1 MSQERETPGMRIARN
16 ATLGLMCLLLA
27 GCGSLA
33 GQLRTPGPDEYNPS
47 SRRDAQA
54 SRLGS
59 GEGILVFGTDRSR
72 RNAAA
77 DATGIGVNAFLWRAT
92 LDTLGF
98 LPLTSADPFGGVV
111 ISDWYTPPGTR
122 GERFRA
128 TAYILG
134 RELRSDAV
142 RVTVFRQVQQGA
154 TWQDSPTSPA
164 TNAEFEDRILARA
177 RELRAQSLAS
187 AR

>member
-1 MSQERETPGMRIARN
+1 MRTARH
-16 ATLGLMCLLLA
+16 ATLGLLCLLLLA
-27 GCGSLA
+27 GCGVL
-33 GQLRTPGPDEYNPS
+33 GQGRTPGPDEYNPT

-54 SRLGS
+54 TRLGS
-59 GEGILVFGTDRSR
+59 GDGILIFGTDRSR
-72 RNAAA
+72 RDAAGDGA
-77 DATGIGVNAFLWRAT
+77 GIGVNAFLWRAT

-111 ISDWYTPPGTR
+111 ISDWFQPPGAR

-154 TWQDSPTSPA
+154 NWQDSATSPA

>member
-1 MSQERETPGMRIARN
+1 MRTARTT
-16 ATLGLMCLLLA
+16 TLGLIGLVLLA
-27 GCGSLA
+27 GCGSLD
-33 GQLRTPGPDEYNPS
+33 GQLRTPGEDEYNPS
-47 SRRDAQA
+47 SRRAEQAQRA
-54 SRLGS
+54 G
-59 GEGILVFGTDRSR
+59 GGQGIVIFGTDRSR
-72 RNAAA
+72 RGGG
-77 DATGIGVNAFLWRAT
+77 DQTGIGVNAFLWRAT

-111 ISDWYTPPGTR
+111 LSDWYQPPGAR

-142 RVTVFRQVQQGA
+142 RVTVFRQVQQGSG
-154 TWQDSPTSPA
+154 WQDSASSA
-164 TNAEFEDRILARA
+164 SMNAEFEDRILARA
-177 RELRAQSLAS
+177 RELRTQSLAG

>member
-1 MSQERETPGMRIARN
+1 MRFGGMRAW
-16 ATLGLMCLLLA
+16 ALAAGLGVA
-27 GCGSLA
+27 GCGIASES
-33 GQLRTPGPDEYNPS
+33 LRTPGIDEYNPG
-47 SRRDAQA
+47 SRRERAA
-54 SRLGS
+54 SLAG
-59 GEGILVFGTDRSR
+59 GGQGILVFGTDRSR
-72 RNAAA
+72 RQAEA

-111 ISDWYTPPGTR
+111 ISDWYQPPGTR

-154 TWQDSPTSPA
+154 NWVDSPTSPA

-177 RELRAQSLAS
+177 RELRAQSLAA

>member
-1 MSQERETPGMRIARN
+1 MRIARN
-16 ATLGLMCLLLA
+16 TLLGLACLVLLA

-33 GQLRTPGPDEYNPS
+33 GQLRTPGEDEYNPT
-47 SRRDAQA
+47 SRRAAQA

-59 GEGILVFGTDRSR
+59 GDGILIFGTDRSR
-72 RNAAA
+72 RDAAA

-111 ISDWYTPPGTR
+111 ISDWFQPPGAR

-154 TWQDSPTSPA
+154 TWQDSATSPA

>member
-1 MSQERETPGMRIARN
+1 MRTARH
-16 ATLGLMCLLLA
+16 ATLGLLCLFLLG
-27 GCGSLA
+27 GCGVL
-33 GQLRTPGPDEYNPS
+33 GQGRTPGPDEYNPS

-54 SRLGS
+54 TRLGS
-59 GEGILVFGTDRSR
+59 GDGILIFGTDRSR
-72 RNAAA
+72 RDAG

-111 ISDWYTPPGTR
+111 ISDWFQPQGAR

-154 TWQDSPTSPA
+154 NWQDSATSPA

>member
-1 MSQERETPGMRIARN
+1 MRFGGMRPLALAAGLIA
-16 ATLGLMCLLLA
+16 A
-27 GCGSLA
+27 GCGSA
-33 GQLRTPGPDEYNPS
+33 SDSLRTPGMDEYNPG
-47 SRRDAQA
+47 SRRERAA
-54 SRLGS
+54 SLMGS
-59 GEGILVFGTDRSR
+59 GQGILVFGTDRSR
-72 RNAAA
+72 RPAEA

-98 LPLTSADPFGGVV
+98 LPITSADPFGGVV
-111 ISDWYTPPGTR
+111 ISDWYQPPGTR

-142 RVTVFRQVQQGA
+142 RVTVFRQVQQGGS
-154 TWQDSPTSPA
+154 WVDSPTSPA

-177 RELRAQSLAS
+177 RELRAQSLAA